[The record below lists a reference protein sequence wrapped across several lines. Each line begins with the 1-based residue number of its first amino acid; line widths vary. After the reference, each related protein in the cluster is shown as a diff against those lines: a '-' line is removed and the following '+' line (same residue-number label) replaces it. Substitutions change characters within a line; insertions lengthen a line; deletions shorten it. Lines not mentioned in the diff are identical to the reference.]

1 MKWFRLAQS
10 VIVIALISVLA
21 VTISLSWATIQGIRW
36 QALPLSLATVVGLA
50 IFPLSIYSWQSIMQG
65 LGYGL
70 TYPRAARIWLT
81 ANSTRLIPGTV
92 WQYASRVVLARRLE
106 HIPSLTTATSM
117 VFEMLVLL
125 ISGFLVS
132 TLALF
137 WINVIQ
143 VPWQAILGVLIIGCI
158 FLIPAVLTAVV
169 QFIKRLTHKEFA
181 VAVLPMSTTGQVVGI
196 DILHFLANGAVLTLL
211 FAATGHSVALPSLL
225 VFSGMYA
232 FAWAVGYLTFLA
244 PGGLGVSDATLAG
257 LLTLYVPPA
266 EAAVLALLMRVI
278 VSFSEIVS
286 FATLVKWRK
295 NIR

>member
-1 MKWFRLAQS
+1 MKWFRLFQS
-10 VIVIALISVLA
+10 IIVIALISVLA
-21 VTISLSWATIQGIRW
+21 FTIALSWKTIQLIDW
-36 QALPLSLATVVGLA
+36 QILLLLLAAVIGLA
-50 IFPLSIYSWQSIMQG
+50 IFPLSIFSWQRVMRG

-81 ANSTRLIPGTV
+81 ANSTRLIPGMV

-106 HIPSLTTATSM
+106 QIPSITTATSM
-117 VFEMLVLL
+117 VFETLVLL

-132 TLALF
+132 ALALF
-137 WINVIQ
+137 WLKVIH

-158 FLIPAVLTAVV
+158 FLIPTVLTAFA
-169 QFIKRLTHKEFA
+169 QLIKRLLRKEFA
-181 VAVLPMSTTGQVVGI
+181 VTVLPISTTLQVAGI
-196 DILHFLANGAVLTLL
+196 DILHFLVNGAALTFL
-211 FAATGHSVALPSLL
+211 FGATGHPVVLTSLL

-232 FAWAVGYLTFLA
+232 FSWAVGYLTFLA

-266 EAAVLALLMRVI
+266 EAAVLALLMRIV

-286 FATLVKWRK
+286 FATLVTWRK
-295 NIR
+295 KPR

>member
-1 MKWFRLAQS
+1 MKWFRLLQS
-10 VIVIALISVLA
+10 VIVVALISVLA
-21 VTISLSWATIQGIRW
+21 VTIALSWETIQGIRW
-36 QALPLSLATVVGLA
+36 QALPLALAAVVGLA
-50 IFPLSIYSWQSIMQG
+50 IFPLSIYSWQRVMRG

-132 TLALF
+132 ALALF

-158 FLIPAVLTAVV
+158 FLIPTVLTAFV

-181 VAVLPMSTTGQVVGI
+181 VAALPIPTTLQVVGI
-196 DILHFLANGAVLTLL
+196 DILHFLVNGAALTLL

-266 EAAVLALLMRVI
+266 EAAVLALLMRIV

-295 NIR
+295 KTR